1 MGAGCILTG
10 FTLARIKNV
19 FRNIKILR
27 VFELLI

>member
-10 FTLARIKNV
+10 FRLASIKNV